1 MKRSSF
7 ILTAL
12 LLFASIS
19 QGLELL
25 LAAGQHY
32 AEDNS
37 FSESATHFFLES
49 AFALTGFCSIGGGL
63 RYINFGEV
71 RTDLDGILIGGLEGV
86 PSGARADDL
95 IRHINGGGAY
105 ALIKIQPKLGEEAKL
120 APYVS
125 AASGFQ
131 LVYPTIEIE
140 YRDGTSKHSFED
152 DQPSEAI
159 PFAMLTGGFEVI
171 FGSFGVFAQ
180 VSYIKSG
187 KIDYGNYEPVD
198 GLVIAPGGS
207 VDPSGWQIFLGV
219 ALH

>member
-1 MKRSSF
+1 MRTTFKF
-7 ILTAL
+7 LIICLAL
-12 LLFASIS
+12 PLL
-19 QGLELL
+19 GLELR

-32 AEDNS
+32 HEDAS
-37 FSESATHFFLES
+37 FTTSATHFFLES
-49 AFALTGFCSIGGGL
+49 GFALTGFCSIGGGL

-71 RTDLDGILIGGLEGV
+71 RTDLSGILIGTIDGV

-95 IRHINGGGAY
+95 IRHINGVGAY
-105 ALIKIQPKLGEEAKL
+105 AMAKVQPKLGDEAKL
-120 APYVS
+120 APYVT

-140 YRDGTSKHSFED
+140 YRDGTSKYSFED

-171 FGSFGVFAQ
+171 FGKLGVFAQ
-180 VSYIKSG
+180 VSYVKSG
-187 KIDYGNYEPVD
+187 LLEYGAYEPVD
-198 GLVIAPGGS
+198 GLRLAPGGS
-207 VDPSGWQIFLGV
+207 VDPSGWQIFAGV